1 MQPTRIDTTCHDN
14 FAYFASHTSAIHLSI
29 HTCHAT
35 KNYNWTCH
43 VFDSRKDGGFAI
55 RQKHFWYF
63 DDDDSKP
70 FVEARENLFAFYIR
84 KRKKKEMFININFH
98 RFGILN
104 LHIFQ
109 AKILK

>member
-1 MQPTRIDTTCHDN
+1 MVVSRLDK
-14 FAYFASHTSAIHLSI
+14 SI
-29 HTCHAT
+29 
-35 KNYNWTCH
+35 
-43 VFDSRKDGGFAI
+43 FDI
-55 RQKHFWYF
+55 LMMTN
-63 DDDDSKP
+63 DSKP

-84 KRKKKEMFININFH
+84 KRKKKEMFIDINFH